1 MIDRIPEAVRRFD
14 LPSGDGLNTYLV
26 SRAASEAGI
35 KVVLSGLGGDELF
48 GGYKTFR
55 ILQWAARLAPMTSW
69 TAPAAR
75 LALGGA
81 GGSYQRGLEMVTSK
95 DLGAR
100 YASVRSFWS
109 ATEMSQMGLDP
120 LDFPERM
127 DLARQETLFT
137 RISFLELGSY
147 MRNTLLRDADAL
159 GMAQS
164 IEIRVPFL
172 DHELVAWCLEIG
184 AADYS
189 RGSGKKQLLLR
200 AAADLLPVE
209 TLKRKKQG
217 FTLPMDQWMRGP
229 LSSFVAQGLS
239 ALRQSGIL
247 PAVDLPRLKERFL
260 GGDLPWA
267 RLWQFVVLGHWVQRH
282 LGESQ

>member
-1 MIDRIPEAVRRFD
+1 MTNF
-14 LPSGDGLNTYLV
+14 S
-26 SRAASEAGI
+26 AGI
-35 KVVLSGLGGDELF
+35 RLSGFCSG
-48 GGYKTFR
+48 
-55 ILQWAARLAPMTSW
+55 LQDWRPMTSW

-81 GGSYQRGLEMVTSK
+81 GGSYQRGLDMVTSK

-100 YASVRSFWS
+100 YASVQSFWS

-137 RISFLELGSY
+137 RISFLELGGY

-200 AAADLLPVE
+200 AAADLLPVGTIE
-209 TLKRKKQG
+209 AQKTRIYAAYG
-217 FTLPMDQWMRGP
+217 SMD
-229 LSSFVAQGLS
+229 
-239 ALRQSGIL
+239 
-247 PAVDLPRLKERFL
+247 ERAAF
-260 GGDLPWA
+260 
-267 RLWQFVVLGHWVQRH
+267 
-282 LGESQ
+282 